1 MKQGHLT
8 EYQLQQYLDGQH
20 PHDYDIE
27 SHLTGCHTCRET
39 LESYRIV
46 YGALSAAP
54 EVRLNASVR
63 SRVMAQIRPAGRFKI
78 SFETGFS
85 IAFLLTAMIT
95 AGYLTGFSVDFGKI
109 NGFFA
114 GLIEQLPKINVRII
128 SDNIVFILV
137 PLLIII
143 VIELLD
149 KKVIKL
155 KY

>member
-8 EYQLQQYLDGQH
+8 EYQLQQYLDGQQ
-20 PHDYDIE
+20 PENSDIAA
-27 SHLTGCHTCRET
+27 HLSGCHTCREA

-54 EVRLNASVR
+54 AVHLTASLR
-63 SRVMAQIRPAGRFKI
+63 NRVMAQIKPAGRFKI

-85 IAFLLTAMIT
+85 IAFLLAAMIT
-95 AGYLTGFSVDFGKI
+95 VGYLTGFSVDFGLI
-109 NGFFA
+109 TGFFT
-114 GLIEQLPKINVRII
+114 GLADQLPKINIRII
-128 SDNIVFILV
+128 SDNIMFILV